1 MSSANTPRIELN
13 PFEDPPEALEHGPY
27 FNSNQSSDYLS
38 SMEPSRPGSAGG
50 IRAKDKKKVGFHP
63 DAEEPPLFRKHRPA
77 SITLPTR
84 ITLTPPSGLSPGFAS
99 SESPFISHSRDSS
112 GTGEAL
118 LSSYRSHAPEV
129 SSEVSDQI
137 KAAFASSSSPTAS
150 SPTIP
155 RIPPR
160 PVLRR
165 GDSALSTVSDND
177 HENTVQG
184 RRAREAH
191 ERGKR
196 LELDERISSAPASRA
211 TSPARKLALPKLKLN
226 LSDIPLQD
234 FSQVNVEED
243 AHERDP
249 LRHLDDSAS
258 ENLHASAHKLV
269 RAHAA
274 MTQPALHI
282 GPSSGLV
289 SAAATPNYE
298 REAYL
303 DYVPKPERH
312 RAGVLGAL
320 LKLYNHDGPS
330 DLGHDR
336 SSSLPRPAHF
346 RDGSSGFNTP
356 QHSPPSSGYN
366 TPISRP
372 VSGYSTPGGRH
383 SKLWHSKSHSNST
396 SSLAYLVG
404 SSVSGGTPISGLP
417 LGEQVTENLRQ
428 RHEAEKRIKK
438 ARSSN
443 VLGRIGRPR
452 LEEEIRIT
460 KHIAETL
467 ARQKYLLK
475 LCRALITYGAPT
487 HRMETYMRMS
497 ARVLEVDCQFL
508 YIPGCMICSFDDLTT
523 HTTEVQMVRAGEALD
538 LGKLRDA
545 HDVYKDVLHDRMGVQ
560 DATQRIE
567 DIFNKEPPFNN
578 RWLVAM
584 SGLGCASVAPFAF
597 NAAWID
603 LPICCLLGCIVGYLQ
618 VIAFRSEGISNMFE
632 ILATIITSFLARAFA
647 SIGHGKYFCFSALVQ
662 SSIALILP
670 GWIVLRASL
679 ELQSKSLVS
688 GSTRMVYAIIYS
700 LLLGFGITIGTVLYG
715 AVDHNAVSTTKCLDN
730 RPSAIDVHLQY
741 VAVIVFSFCLC
752 VLNQAKWR
760 QMPIM
765 MAIAIIGYLV
775 NSGFKNRFPGN
786 TQISATIS
794 ALAIGLVANLHSRF
808 GTKVENKALDIW
820 EAHLRPQVRKFHKWI
835 RGKSTARRNI
845 LSKKRMEAMESGN
858 AYDNESIFTPR
869 IRRVGYGLA
878 AASMLP
884 AILVQVPSGLAVS
897 GSLLAGVSAADQ
909 IAGKITNGSTVT
921 DAATLESGGSVN
933 SVAFN
938 VGYSVVQI
946 AIGITVGLFASTLI
960 VYPFG
965 KRRSGLFSL

>member
-1 MSSANTPRIELN
+1 
-13 PFEDPPEALEHGPY
+13 
-27 FNSNQSSDYLS
+27 
-38 SMEPSRPGSAGG
+38 MEPSRPGSAGG

-99 SESPFISHSRDSS
+99 SES
-112 GTGEAL
+112 
-118 LSSYRSHAPEV
+118 
-129 SSEVSDQI
+129 
-137 KAAFASSSSPTAS
+137 
-150 SPTIP
+150 
-155 RIPPR
+155 
-160 PVLRR
+160 
-165 GDSALSTVSDND
+165 
-177 HENTVQG
+177 

-508 YIPGCMICSFDDLTT
+508 YIPF
-523 HTTEVQMVRAGEALD
+523 
-538 LGKLRDA
+538 
-545 HDVYKDVLHDRMGVQ
+545 
-560 DATQRIE
+560 
-567 DIFNKEPPFNN
+567 
-578 RWLVAM
+578 
-584 SGLGCASVAPFAF
+584 
-597 NAAWID
+597 
-603 LPICCLLGCIVGYLQ
+603 
-618 VIAFRSEGISNMFE
+618 IS
-632 ILATIITSFLARAFA
+632 LA
-647 SIGHGKYFCFSALVQ
+647 SIGTTSILKIQHGSFGGDSSDCHPEGHQEQQHAADTNRGGKFKKKKKEKGKIPTSKNDEFARIHCRTTALRRREFGFRKKD
-662 SSIALILP
+662 IAEWLIHELDQRTTGGTIAYLTGGIKIIWKERIP
-670 GWIVLRASL
+670 GKLGVADV
-679 ELQSKSLVS
+679 VS
-688 GSTRMVYAIIYS
+688 G
-700 LLLGFGITIGTVLYG
+700 TIQLSEELIDDEQNLRNTVC
-715 AVDHNAVSTTKCLDN
+715 HE
-730 RPSAIDVHLQY
+730 
-741 VAVIVFSFCLC
+741 FS
-752 VLNQAKWR
+752 
-760 QMPIM
+760 
-765 MAIAIIGYLV
+765 
-775 NSGFKNRFPGN
+775 
-786 TQISATIS
+786 
-794 ALAIGLVANLHSRF
+794 H
-808 GTKVENKALDIW
+808 
-820 EAHLRPQVRKFHKWI
+820 
-835 RGKSTARRNI
+835 
-845 LSKKRMEAMESGN
+845 
-858 AYDNESIFTPR
+858 
-869 IRRVGYGLA
+869 
-878 AASMLP
+878 
-884 AILVQVPSGLAVS
+884 
-897 GSLLAGVSAADQ
+897 LLAYYYSGR
-909 IAGKITNGSTVT
+909 T
-921 DAATLESGGSVN
+921 DHGELFFCWAQFCTDKMRPLDMGP
-933 SVAFN
+933 
-938 VGYSVVQI
+938 VQI
-946 AIGITVGLFASTLI
+946 KAPRQDSYEFIWQCEKEDCGQEYGRQA
-960 VYPFG
+960 G
-965 KRRSGLFSL
+965 HH